1 VSNQPPVPVTVIIMD
16 KEYRVAC
23 PPDERDALLA
33 SASLLNER
41 MREIRDSGKVI
52 GAERIGVMAALNIA
66 HELVLQRHTPTA
78 DDHPARSRI
87 RALQH
92 KIESA
97 LNEGKQLEL

>member
-1 VSNQPPVPVTVIIMD
+1 MSNQPPVPVTVIIMD

-66 HELVLQRHTPTA
+66 HELLSVKVGGGLDLGQVKR
-78 DDHPARSRI
+78 RI
-87 RALQH
+87 SDIEAKLDAALAQQE
-92 KIESA
+92 K
-97 LNEGKQLEL
+97 LF

>member
-1 VSNQPPVPVTVIIMD
+1 MSDAPVPVTVIILD

-23 PPDERDALLA
+23 PPEERDALLA
-33 SASLLNER
+33 SAAMLNER
-41 MREIRDSGKVI
+41 MREIRDTGKVI
-52 GAERIGVMAALNIA
+52 GAERISTMAALNIA
-66 HELVLQRHTPTA
+66 HELILKNGSTT

-92 KIESA
+92 KIETA

>member
-1 VSNQPPVPVTVIIMD
+1 MSNQQPVPVTVMIMD

-66 HELVLQRHTPTA
+66 HELVLQKHAPGG
-78 DDHPARSRI
+78 DEHPARSRI
-87 RALQH
+87 RAMQH

>member
-1 VSNQPPVPVTVIIMD
+1 MSSQPPVPVTVTIMD

-33 SASLLNER
+33 SATLLNER
-41 MREIRDSGKVI
+41 LREIRDSGKVI

-66 HELVLQRHTPTA
+66 HELVLHRGTPSS
-78 DDHPARSRI
+78 DEHPARSRI

-97 LNEGKQLEL
+97 LNDGKQLEL

>member
-1 VSNQPPVPVTVIIMD
+1 MSNESVPVTVTILD

-23 PPDERDALLA
+23 PPEERDALLA
-33 SASLLNER
+33 SATMLNER
-41 MREIRDSGKVI
+41 MREIRETGKVI
-52 GAERIGVMAALNIA
+52 GAERISTMAALNIA
-66 HELVLQRHTPTA
+66 HELILQNGNST

-97 LNEGKQLEL
+97 LNEGKQMEL